1 MPPRPQLNTN
11 ALQVMAVMYH
21 DLNGPHYAL
30 SLSQAT
36 KLRNGTLF
44 PILDKL
50 ENMGLIQAE
59 WEEKNPHGRRA
70 RRFYTLTGEG
80 ITRFEDARARLFSPH
95 GGQPTH
101 G

>member
-11 ALQVMAVMYH
+11 ALQVMAVLYH
-21 DLNGPHYAL
+21 DLNGQHYAL

-36 KLRNGTLF
+36 QLRNGTLF

-50 ENMGLIQAE
+50 EDMGLIAAE

-80 ITRFEDARARLFSPH
+80 IKRFEDARAKLFAPQ
-95 GGQPTH
+95 GGSLTH

>member
-1 MPPRPQLNTN
+1 MPPTPQLNTN

-21 DLNGPHYAL
+21 DPNGQHYAL

-36 KLRNGTLF
+36 HLRNGTLF

-50 ENMGLIQAE
+50 EDMRLIEAE

-70 RRFYTLTGEG
+70 RRFYRLTAEG
-80 ITRFEDARARLFSPH
+80 IQRFEDARAKLFTPP
-95 GGQPTH
+95 GGHLTH